1 MIEAETFVS
10 DPSPGGVAAVRR
22 SRSRASDNPWLNP
35 KLIVGFAILASILS
49 LAVVGRLVV
58 GTDKALIGANDV
70 NVVPI
75 GVEADPAFGFKAN
88 TTGHPL
94 GTDSNGRD
102 MLAVVVVGAPR
113 TLYIGLIGAGLGV
126 AIGTLLGFVAGFR
139 RGWVDALITTATD
152 VMLTI
157 PGLAVLVVI
166 ASFFTDMSP
175 TALGLI
181 MALFA
186 WPTPARVLR
195 SQVLSL
201 RERGYVQMAQL
212 SGASVLRI
220 TFGEM
225 LPNLLPYLAATF
237 TATLA
242 GVILA
247 VTGLE
252 TLGLG
257 STRLPTLGTTVN
269 AALQASA
276 VFRGMWWWWGPPVV
290 LLIVIFLSLFLMLA
304 GLDEVSNPR
313 LRKAPR

>member
-1 MIEAETFVS
+1 MTDITGADRTSRRSSE
-10 DPSPGGVAAVRR
+10 SPWINTKLIIGVTVLAAV
-22 SRSRASDNPWLNP
+22 
-35 KLIVGFAILASILS
+35 LS
-49 LAVVGRLVV
+49 LAVLGRFIV

-70 NVVPI
+70 NIVPI
-75 GVEADPAFGFKAN
+75 GINANPAFGFKPN
-88 TTGHPL
+88 THGHVL
-94 GTDSNGRD
+94 GTDSQGRD
-102 MLAVVVVGAPR
+102 TLAVVVVGAPR
-113 TLYIGLIGAGLGV
+113 TLYIGLVGAGLGV
-126 AIGTLLGFVAGFR
+126 AIGTLLGFISGFR
-139 RGWVDALITTATD
+139 RDWVDAVITTGTD

-166 ASFFTDMSP
+166 ASFFTDMS
-175 TALGLI
+175 TTTLGLI

-186 WPTPARVLR
+186 WPIPTRVLR

-212 SGASVLRI
+212 SGASTLRV

-290 LLIVIFLSLFLMLA
+290 LLIVIFLSLFLMMA

-313 LRKAPR
+313 LRKAAQ

>member
-1 MIEAETFVS
+1 MT
-10 DPSPGGVAAVRR
+10 DAAVPIQPLVTRR
-22 SRSRASDNPWLNP
+22 AHRSSPWWNV
-35 KLIVGFAILASILS
+35 KLITGLAILGAILS
-49 LAVVGRLVV
+49 LAIVGRFIV
-58 GTDKALIGANDV
+58 DRDEALIGANDV

-75 GVEADPAFGFKAN
+75 GVTADPALGFKPHQGA
-88 TTGHPL
+88 HVL
-94 GTDSNGRD
+94 GTDSEGRD
-102 MLAVVVVGAPR
+102 MLAVIVVGAPR
-113 TLYIGLIGAGLGV
+113 TLYIGILGAGLGV
-126 AIGTLLGFVAGFR
+126 ALGTLLGFVAGFR
-139 RGWVDALITTATD
+139 RGWVDGVITTGTD

-166 ASFFTDMSP
+166 ASFFNDMS
-175 TALGLI
+175 TTMLGLV

-186 WPTPARVLR
+186 WPIPTRVLR

-212 SGASVLRI
+212 SGASTLRI

-225 LPNLLPYLAATF
+225 MPNLLPYLAATF

-269 AALQASA
+269 SALQASA
-276 VFRGMWWWWGPPVV
+276 VFRGMWWWWGPPVA
-290 LLIVIFLSLFLMLA
+290 LLIVIFLSLFLMMV

-313 LRKAPR
+313 LRKAAR

>member
-1 MIEAETFVS
+1 MTDTTA
-10 DPSPGGVAAVRR
+10 VAAPQVVARRVRR
-22 SRSRASDNPWLNP
+22 DNPWRNA
-35 KLIVGFAILASILS
+35 KLITGLAILAAILS
-49 LAVVGRLVV
+49 LAIVGRFIV
-58 GTDKALIGANDV
+58 DRNEALIGANDV
-70 NVVPI
+70 NVVPV
-75 GVEADPAFGFKAN
+75 GVTADPALGFKPN
-88 TTGHPL
+88 ESSHPL
-94 GTDSNGRD
+94 GTDSEGRD
-102 MLAVVVVGAPR
+102 MLAVIVVGAPR
-113 TLYIGLIGAGLGV
+113 TLYIGILGAGLGV
-126 AIGTLLGFVAGFR
+126 ALGTLLGFVAGFR
-139 RGWVDALITTATD
+139 RGWVDGVITTGTD

-166 ASFFTDMSP
+166 ASFFSDMS
-175 TALGLI
+175 TTMLGLV

-186 WPTPARVLR
+186 WPIPTRVLR
-195 SQVLSL
+195 SQVLTL

-212 SGASVLRI
+212 SGASTLRI

-225 LPNLLPYLAATF
+225 MPNLLPYLAATF
-237 TATLA
+237 TGTLA

-269 AALQASA
+269 SALQASA

-290 LLIVIFLSLFLMLA
+290 LLIVIFLSLFLMMV

-313 LRKAPR
+313 LRKTAR